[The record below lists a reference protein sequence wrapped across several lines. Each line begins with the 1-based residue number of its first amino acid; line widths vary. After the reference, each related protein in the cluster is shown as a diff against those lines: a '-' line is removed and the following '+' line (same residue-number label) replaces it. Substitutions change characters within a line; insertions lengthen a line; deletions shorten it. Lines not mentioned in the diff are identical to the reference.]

1 MKARKPS
8 QSPAP
13 PPRVDRR
20 ALIVVALVLAVV
32 VFVRLR
38 VAGVPLERDEGEYAY
53 AGQLIL
59 QGVPPYQLAYNMKF
73 PGTYYVYALIL
84 ALLGQTDWAIR
95 VGLLL
100 LNVATAFVV
109 YQLGRRLIDSFGAAV
124 AASTFLLLSIDRW
137 VMGGYAHATHFVLLP
152 VLAGLLVLLYALD
165 SGRMRTFFAAG
176 ALLGTGVLMK
186 QQAVLFAPLM
196 LGYALWHTGWRAD
209 GAARHA
215 IRRLGIISAGVAT
228 PFAILCGVLAAQG
241 VLGPF
246 WFWTFQYAREYV
258 SETPLAEAGAAL
270 RLGWVY
276 ITQETMPVWMVAGA
290 GAVALWIIRRPAA
303 PRIFIS
309 GLVVAS
315 FAAVCPGFY
324 FRPHYFILMLPAVA
338 LLVGVAL
345 SSAELV
351 IRRLFSARAAQATA
365 WTAWLAIMAGY
376 GFAERR
382 YLFTMPDDELTLSV
396 YQANPFLAA
405 PQIATY
411 LRDHTTPNDRI
422 AVLGSEPEIFFYA
435 GRRSASG
442 YIYTYSLMEPQPYAG
457 RMQDEMIKEI
467 ETAAPAYLLDVQV
480 GASWA
485 ARPSSDQRILTWIRS
500 YVDRCYTRVG
510 VAEMFSTREPVLR
523 WDAFA
528 SGYQPVSDNIIYTYR
543 RLPAVRCSSPR

>member
-8 QSPAP
+8 PSPAP

-20 ALIVVALVLAVV
+20 ALIVAVLVLAVV

-59 QGVPPYQLAYNMKF
+59 QGVPPYQQAYNMKF
-73 PGTYYVYALIL
+73 PGTYYAYALIL
-84 ALLGQTDWAIR
+84 ALFGQTDWAIR

-100 LNVATAFVV
+100 LNVATVFVV
-109 YQLGRRLIDSFGAAV
+109 YRLGRRLIDGFGAAV
-124 AASTFLLLSIDRW
+124 AASVFALLSIDRW

-152 VLAGLLVLLYALD
+152 VLAGLLVLLHALD
-165 SGRMRTFFAAG
+165 SGRLRTFFAAG
-176 ALLGTGVLMK
+176 ALVGTGVLMK
-186 QQAVLFAPLM
+186 QQAILFAPLL

-209 GAARHA
+209 AARRA
-215 IRRLGIISAGVAT
+215 ISRLGVIGAGLAT
-228 PFAILCGVLAAQG
+228 PLAILCVVLAAQG
-241 VLGPF
+241 VLGAF

-270 RLGWVY
+270 RLAWDY
-276 ITQETMPVWMVAGA
+276 ITQETMAVWMVAGV
-290 GAVALWIIRRPAA
+290 GAVALWIVRRPVAS
-303 PRIFIS
+303 RVFIS
-309 GLVVAS
+309 GLAVAS

-345 SSAELV
+345 SSAELIV
-351 IRRLFSARAAQATA
+351 RRLVSGRAAQVTA
-365 WTAWLAIMAGY
+365 WTAWLAVIAAY

-382 YLFTMPDDELTLSV
+382 YLFTMPHDELTLSV

-405 PQIATY
+405 PRIATY
-411 LRDHTTPNDRI
+411 LRDHTAPDDRI

-467 ETAAPAYLLDVQV
+467 ESAAPAYLLDVQI

-510 VAEMFSTREPVLR
+510 VAEMYSTREPVLR

-543 RLPAVRCSSPR
+543 RLPAATCTSLR